1 MAAWEQCVACGAQ
14 VDGDRERRCRHCGL
28 PLDRLGPAGMPRF
41 GWVLVA
47 DDAPFFRSA
56 LERYLVDRGL
66 AREVVTASDG
76 AEVVEKAVGALRN
89 RRPVDLLVLDV
100 LMPRLNGVQA
110 AVAVR
115 AVERGFGAA
124 PAPLL
129 FLSSRHIDA
138 TVQTVLRDL
147 SPAYY
152 ADKGGQGGAL
162 LATDRFQRV
171 LERVPRRRAAGIRP

>member
-1 MAAWEQCVACGAQ
+1 MTALERCVACGEQ
-14 VDGDRERRCRHCGL
+14 VDGARERRCRHCGL
-28 PLDRLGPAGMPRF
+28 PLGRRGPAGVPSF

-66 AREVVTASDG
+66 ARGVVTAADG

-89 RRPVDLLVLDV
+89 RRPLDLLVLDV

-115 AVERGFGAA
+115 AAERAFGVA
-124 PAPLL
+124 PAPVL

-138 TVQTVLRDL
+138 AVQTVLRDL

-162 LATDRFQRV
+162 LETDRFQRV
-171 LERVPRRRAAGIRP
+171 IERVPVRRTAGIRP